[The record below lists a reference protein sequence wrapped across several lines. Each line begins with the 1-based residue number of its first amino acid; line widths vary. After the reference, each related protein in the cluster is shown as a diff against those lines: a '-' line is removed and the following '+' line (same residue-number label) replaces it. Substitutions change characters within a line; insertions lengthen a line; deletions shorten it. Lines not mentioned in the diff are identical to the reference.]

1 MHDRCTAILIVYF
14 FSIEMRI
21 LALVP
26 GGIGDQIY
34 FFPTLE
40 TLSSKYTHAIIDVL
54 VEPRA
59 KGAYRVCKYVDEVLQ
74 FDYRDRSSMADYL
87 NLLGVIRDRE
97 YDIAISYNAP
107 WAVESLLWLNG
118 IPMRIGEQKKN
129 SWAFSQTIPLKKEQY
144 KPQTYHDILQ
154 GLGIQVDCPPV
165 KINVPQ
171 KDIDWAEQR
180 QQFLEI
186 KDGYILLH
194 GVLENYPLDS
204 WQKIVTDIQDKQP
217 EIPLVLL
224 QTQEEDRWITAML
237 GSNSSLRVVAP
248 SDIGKIAAIIAG
260 ANLLLSSDRDSLAL
274 AIATG
279 TYTMALLDSEDTIEQ
294 LLPQDDNY
302 IGIASSSDR
311 IADISPETVLSKVWG
326 S

>member
-1 MHDRCTAILIVYF
+1 
-14 FSIEMRI
+14 MRI

-40 TLSSKYTHAIIDVL
+40 TLDSKYTHATIDVL

-59 KGAYRVCKYVDEVLQ
+59 KGAYRVCKYVSEVLQ
-74 FDYRDRSSMADYL
+74 FDYQDRSSMADYL

-97 YDIAISYNAP
+97 YDAVISYNAP
-107 WAVESLLWLNG
+107 WAVEFLLWLNG
-118 IPMRIGEQKKN
+118 IPVRIGEQKKN
-129 SWAFSQTIPLKKEQY
+129 TWVFSQTIALDKEQY

-154 GLGIQVDCPPV
+154 GLGIKTDCPPV

-171 KDIDWAEQR
+171 KDIDWAEDR

-186 KDGYILLH
+186 KNGYILLH
-194 GVLENYPLDS
+194 GVAETYPLNS

-217 EIPLVLL
+217 EIPIVLL
-224 QTQEEDRWITAML
+224 QTKEEDQWTTAML
-237 GSNSSLRVVAP
+237 GSNSNLRVIAP
-248 SDIGKIAAIIAG
+248 SDVGKTAAMIAG
-260 ANLLLSSDRDSLAL
+260 ANLLISSDRDTLAL

-279 TYTMALLDSEDTIEQ
+279 TYTVALVDSTDTSKQ
-294 LLPQDDNY
+294 LLPEDDNY
-302 IGIASSSDR
+302 IGVSSSSNQ
-311 IADISPETVLSKVWG
+311 IADIAPETVLGKVWG